1 MATYARPVERL
12 ITELS
17 KLPSIGPRSAQRIA
31 FHVIRGK
38 KEDAIGLAEA
48 LQEDTAALRA
58 SDVERWTVWGLIGW
72 GALFALIVLVVLLR
86 AWRRRARRR

>member
-1 MATYARPVERL
+1 LATYARPVERL

-38 KEDAIGLAEA
+38 K
-48 LQEDTAALRA
+48 
-58 SDVERWTVWGLIGW
+58 
-72 GALFALIVLVVLLR
+72 
-86 AWRRRARRR
+86 